1 MLESTYQDTHE
12 SSTAAAAPERDEQAI
27 ELVEWA
33 ARTVASGAPTESEE
47 EELVHWAVAEIERR
61 AATETQVEDYE
72 ELGGAVDVI
81 EAYLNDVRPIDL
93 LNREQEWQYGRLIRL
108 GMEARAKLASGDVT
122 PEEIPALQQAIEEG
136 ERAREALTT
145 ANLRLVVSEAK
156 RHRDRG
162 VAFEDLIQEGNLG
175 LLRAVEKFDYT
186 LGYKFS
192 TYATWWIRQSIVRAI
207 ADQSRTIRLPVHVYE
222 ALRIIN
228 RAKNRLVHELGR
240 EPSSEEVAAEIGVS
254 PNQVRDLLAASRRTM
269 SLDKPVFE
277 DGDAALADLVEDR
290 IAVAPADEA
299 VRSSVRDDVAH
310 LLSHLDIR
318 EQRVLAG
325 RFGLAGQKAKTLLAL
340 SEELGLSRE
349 RVRQIE
355 AKAIE
360 KLRQLQATARLRG
373 S

>member
-1 MLESTYQDTHE
+1 
-12 SSTAAAAPERDEQAI
+12 
-27 ELVEWA
+27 
-33 ARTVASGAPTESEE
+33 
-47 EELVHWAVAEIERR
+47 
-61 AATETQVEDYE
+61 

-93 LNREQEWQYGRLIRL
+93 LTREQECVYGRRIRE
-108 GMEARAKLASGDVT
+108 GAEARERLARGDYT
-122 PEEIPALQQAIEEG
+122 PSELPDLERAVAMG
-136 ERAREALTT
+136 EAAREALTT

-240 EPSSEEVAAEIGVS
+240 EPSSDEVASEIGVPS
-254 PNQVRDLLAASRRTM
+254 GQVRDLLAASRRTV

-277 DGDAALADLVEDR
+277 DGDAALADLIEDR

-299 VRSSVRDDVAH
+299 VRSSVRDDVAQ
-310 LLSHLDIR
+310 LLAHLDAR

-325 RFGLAGQKAKTLLAL
+325 RFGLNGQKAKTLLAL

-360 KLRQLQATARLRG
+360 KLRQLQQTARLRP
-373 S
+373 